1 MLRSRRAAR
10 AAGRGGERRCT
21 GGAEGPAAAFPA
33 PGGRPR
39 EGGWRPGSVRPG
51 RGRRRGA
58 GPAHKDPLC
67 GPPAPRRGEV
77 AIFCRSAAAARGRA
91 GPGAAALCPSGPAE
105 GSRGRPGP
113 DPRPFVRG
121 RRGSLDPFVFS
132 LLPLAAPDPCVGTAL
147 VWALHVNAIVR
158 GAGRSAGAFVWAPRG
173 WERRCGAVGAGRSA
187 LRFLSA
193 PRVPAARR

>member
-1 MLRSRRAAR
+1 MAAGFGAAGAGAAPWRGSGTQRPLVRAARTAPRGGGHFLPLRSRRA
-10 AAGRGGERRCT
+10 
-21 GGAEGPAAAFPA
+21 GP
-33 PGGRPR
+33 
-39 EGGWRPGSVRPG
+39 
-51 RGRRRGA
+51 
-58 GPAHKDPLC
+58 
-67 GPPAPRRGEV
+67 
-77 AIFCRSAAAARGRA
+77 GRA